1 MSNGSEIH
9 VQDIVRNAH
18 GETLV
23 IGIPN
28 RRIDSVKVGDVFT
41 LRYEISSEDARQGV
55 PNPARLNIKEV
66 SLRITKI
73 EANRQGLEILELD
86 GRSGAAGGLH
96 LSGIGLEEVT
106 PGCLLHT

>member
-1 MSNGSEIH
+1 MSNGAEIY
-9 VQDIVRNAH
+9 VQDIVRNAL

-23 IGIPN
+23 IGTPN
-28 RRIDSVKVGDVFT
+28 RRTDSVKVGDVFT

-55 PNPARLNIKEV
+55 LNPTRLNLKEI

-73 EANRQGLEILELD
+73 EANRQGLETLELD

-96 LSGIGLEEVT
+96 LSGTGLEEVT
-106 PGCLLHT
+106 PACLLHT

>member
-1 MSNGSEIH
+1 MSSGSEIY
-9 VQDIVRNAH
+9 VEDVIRDSRGNV
-18 GETLV
+18 LV

-28 RRIDSVKVGDVFT
+28 RHTDSVKVGDVFT
-41 LRYEISSEDARQGV
+41 VRYEMAKDVLEPVR
-55 PNPARLNIKEV
+55 NPARLNVKEI

-96 LSGIGLEEVT
+96 LSGTGLEEVT